1 MVRNRM
7 RASNAGTGAVAEH
20 REARARTTS
29 PRRPRRARPASAAP
43 APPRPAARGPPPLA
57 SSDRPAVPRSSR
69 EQRLPCAARARSI
82 DRHGALLSPRPM
94 TVVASSETNDSATAA
109 TSPALASPSRTKR
122 RAVLAE
128 AGRGARIPG
137 RGVPAASD
145 ICTPAPSPVP
155 GPIGRCSR
163 GSDLRPRIGLLAARS
178 GITATTRVARRAATS
193 SRHLEPPPR
202 AATSSRQAAH
212 IVQIRP
218 CAGISPRLPQES
230 SRPTTTPP
238 GAGHHVPTSRRSRGR
253 SLPAPI
259 DATTRCS
266 TSPDSRDR
274 RCPSHAA
281 RSPGRSAGDRP
292 DARQDAERA
301 ASAASASESAWTS
314 WSLVIFVRPWTS
326 RSAASAKSSARL
338 IPLKACCSACPRA
351 LGRRAGRCG

>member
-29 PRRPRRARPASAAP
+29 ARRPRRARPASAAP

-109 TSPALASPSRTKR
+109 TSPLASPSRTKR

-193 SRHLEPPPR
+193 SRHLEPPSGPYR
-202 AATSSRQAAH
+202 A
-212 IVQIRP
+212 IRP

-238 GAGHHVPTSRRSRGR
+238 GAGHHVPTSRRSPGR
-253 SLPAPI
+253 SLPAHI

-301 ASAASASESAWTS
+301 AWAASASVSAWTS

>member
-82 DRHGALLSPRPM
+82 DRHGALLSLRPM

-145 ICTPAPSPVP
+145 ICTPAPSPVRAHRP
-155 GPIGRCSR
+155 LLARVRPQAQDRPLGCPIGHR
-163 GSDLRPRIGLLAARS
+163 SDD
-178 GITATTRVARRAATS
+178 ARRPA
-193 SRHLEPPPR
+193 
-202 AATSSRQAAH
+202 SRQAAH
-212 IVQIRP
+212 IVQSGHAPASRHGSPKRARAPRP
-218 CAGISPRLPQES
+218 RHLARVIMCP
-230 SRPTTTPP
+230 PP
-238 GAGHHVPTSRRSRGR
+238 GARRVGPCPHTSTQRHDAPPRRTRGTGGAR
-253 SLPAPI
+253 R
-259 DATTRCS
+259 TR
-266 TSPDSRDR
+266 R
-274 RCPSHAA
+274 
-281 RSPGRSAGDRP
+281 
-292 DARQDAERA
+292 
-301 ASAASASESAWTS
+301 
-314 WSLVIFVRPWTS
+314 
-326 RSAASAKSSARL
+326 ARL
-338 IPLKACCSACPRA
+338 
-351 LGRRAGRCG
+351 AGRPGTGQMRVRTRSGRPRRPRRR

>member
-193 SRHLEPPPR
+193 SR
-202 AATSSRQAAH
+202 QAAH
-212 IVQIRP
+212 IVQSGHAPASRHGSPKRARAPRP
-218 CAGISPRLPQES
+218 RHLARVIMCP
-230 SRPTTTPP
+230 PP
-238 GAGHHVPTSRRSRGR
+238 GARRVGPCPHTSTQRHDAPPRRTRGTGGAR
-253 SLPAPI
+253 R
-259 DATTRCS
+259 TR
-266 TSPDSRDR
+266 R
-274 RCPSHAA
+274 
-281 RSPGRSAGDRP
+281 
-292 DARQDAERA
+292 
-301 ASAASASESAWTS
+301 
-314 WSLVIFVRPWTS
+314 
-326 RSAASAKSSARL
+326 ARL
-338 IPLKACCSACPRA
+338 
-351 LGRRAGRCG
+351 AGRPGTGQMRVRTRSGRPRRPRRR